1 MKQCWARKY
10 SVQSTSLASV
20 SLANSKYAEIFA
32 HIWSLHSRAK
42 LPNFL
47 GFQGIFL
54 RILILTAVL
63 PRYPG
68 ARTSIIPNYDLQ
80 NTP

>member
-10 SVQSTSLASV
+10 SVKSTSLASV

-32 HIWSLHSRAK
+32 HIESLHSRAK

-47 GFQGIFL
+47 GFEAFFL
-54 RILILTAVL
+54 
-63 PRYPG
+63 
-68 ARTSIIPNYDLQ
+68 
-80 NTP
+80 